1 MRQGSNYINLFI
13 QAQQNLLAVEAAPLF
28 YENLGLYVYTA

>member
-13 QAQQNLLAVEAAPLF
+13 QAQRNLLAVEAAPLF
-28 YENLGLYVYTA
+28 YENLGLNVYSA